1 MIPIH
6 FGEKIIELD
15 IPEENFC
22 FNLKRNKFPSSAS
35 EEEEIKKALKAP
47 VGSKRLKEI
56 VNKDSSVVIM
66 VDDRTRKTPQKL
78 ILPFVLEELNSA
90 GVKDNQIKL
99 VIATGTHRD
108 MTKEEILERFG
119 QKIVNRVEIQNH
131 DCHNNLVDKGLTRRG
146 TRILLNKNVLDADI
160 RIAVGASLPHHP
172 TGWSGGAKMLL
183 PGVAGTET
191 VNAMHLLGATEAQL
205 GKVMTPMREE
215 MEDFA
220 KEVRLHFIV
229 NVILNENNEL
239 VKAVSGHFIHAHREI
254 VSWGMKINGVEFREK
269 ADITLSSSYPFDYDL
284 TQADKGMFS
293 AERATKPGGE
303 IILLSPCYEGVAP
316 THEEE
321 MCRLAGYDDNTLW
334 KMLDDD
340 IIEDRFAA
348 SECMYLNYVK
358 RNYKMT
364 LTMNQSMLA
373 NMMGFY
379 HLSIDDVQKYISRRI
394 ELDRNFKI
402 GIVNNSGEI
411 LPIHASDKA
420 FSQPRREDVV

>member
-1 MIPIH
+1 MIPVH
-6 FGEKIIELD
+6 FGKKIIKLD
-15 IPEENFC
+15 IPDENLC
-22 FNLKRNKFPSSAS
+22 FNLKRNNFQAPES
-35 EEEEIKKALKAP
+35 EEDEIRRALEVP

-56 VNKDSSVVIM
+56 VQKGSSVVIM

-90 GVKDNQIKL
+90 GVDDSQIKL

-119 QKIVNRVEIQNH
+119 EDIVNRVEIQNH
-131 DCHNNLVDKGLTRRG
+131 NCHSNLVNKGLTRRG
-146 TRILLNKNVLDADI
+146 TRILVNKNVLDADI

-205 GKVMTPMREE
+205 GKVLTPMREE

-220 KEVRLHFIV
+220 KEVGLHFIV
-229 NVILNENNEL
+229 NVILNEKNKL

-254 VSWGMKINGVEFREK
+254 IKWGLTINGVKFRKK
-269 ADITLSSSYPFDYDL
+269 ADITLSSSFPFDYDL

-303 IILLSPCYEGVAP
+303 IILLSPCEEGIAP

-321 MCRLAGYDDNTLW
+321 MCRLARHDDSTLW

-340 IIEDRFAA
+340 VIGDRFAA

-364 LTMNQSMLA
+364 LTMNQPMLA

-379 HLSIDDVQKYISRRI
+379 YLAVDDLQKYISKRI
-394 ELDRNFKI
+394 ELDRNLKI

-411 LPIHASDKA
+411 LPVWEIEEETS
-420 FSQPRREDVV
+420 SLQLEDII

>member
-6 FGEKIIELD
+6 FGERIMELD
-15 IPEENFC
+15 IPEENLC
-22 FNLKRNKFPSSAS
+22 FNLKRNKFQSPKS
-35 EEEEIKKALKAP
+35 EEEEIRSALETP

-56 VNKDSSVVIM
+56 VKKDSSIVIM

-90 GVKDNQIKL
+90 GVNDNQIKL

-108 MTKEEILERFG
+108 MTEKEILERFG
-119 QKIVNRVEIQNH
+119 QNIVNRVEIQNH

-146 TRILLNKNVLDADI
+146 TRILVNKNVLDADI

-220 KEVRLHFIV
+220 KEVGVHFIV
-229 NVILNENNEL
+229 NVILNENSKL

-254 VSWGMKINGVEFREK
+254 VSWGMKINGVEFQEK

-334 KMLDDD
+334 KMLDNDV
-340 IIEDRFAA
+340 IGDRFAA

-379 HLSIDDVQKYISRRI
+379 HLSIDDVQKYINRRI
-394 ELDRNFKI
+394 ELDKNLKI
-402 GIVNNSGEI
+402 GIINNSGEI
-411 LPIHASDKA
+411 LPI
-420 FSQPRREDVV
+420 QV

>member
-6 FGEKIIELD
+6 YGDRIIKLD
-15 IPEENFC
+15 IPKENLS
-22 FNLKRNKFPSSAS
+22 FNLKRNKFPSPES
-35 EEEEIKKALKAP
+35 EEKEIRRALEEP
-47 VGSKRLKEI
+47 VGSKRLREI
-56 VNKDSSVVIM
+56 VKKDSTVVIM
-66 VDDRTRKTPQKL
+66 VDDRTRQTPQKL
-78 ILPFVLEELNSA
+78 IIPFVLEELNNA

-99 VIATGTHRD
+99 IIGLGTHRD
-108 MTKEEILERFG
+108 MTEQEILERFG
-119 QKIVNRVEIQNH
+119 QDILNRVKIENH
-131 DCHNNLVDKGLTRRG
+131 DCHNNLVDKGLTRKG
-146 TRILLNKNVLDADI
+146 TRILVNKNVLDADI

-220 KEVRLHFIV
+220 KEVGLHFIV
-229 NVILNENNEL
+229 NVILNEKNEL

-269 ADITLSSSYPFDYDL
+269 ADITLSSSYPFDFDL

-293 AERATKPGGE
+293 AARATKLGGE
-303 IILLSPCYEGVAP
+303 IILLSPCDEGIAP

-321 MCRLAGYDDNTLW
+321 MSRLARYDDNTLW
-334 KMLDDD
+334 KMLEDDV
-340 IIEDRFAA
+340 IKNRFAA
-348 SECMYLNYVK
+348 SECMYLNYAK

-364 LTMNQSMLA
+364 LTMKQSMLA
-373 NMMGFY
+373 NIMGFY
-379 HLSIDDVQKYISRRI
+379 YLSIDDVPKYISRRI
-394 ELDRNFKI
+394 ELDRSLKI
-402 GIVNNSGEI
+402 GIVHNSGEI
-411 LPIHASDKA
+411 LPILISDEET
-420 FSQPRREDVV
+420 S

>member
-6 FGEKIIELD
+6 FGERIIELD
-15 IPEENFC
+15 IPEENLC
-22 FNLKRNKFPSSAS
+22 FNLKRNKFRSPES
-35 EEEEIKKALKAP
+35 EEEEIRSALEKP
-47 VGSKRLKEI
+47 VGSKRLKDI
-56 VNKDSSVVIM
+56 VEKQNSVVIM

-119 QKIVNRVEIQNH
+119 QDIVNRVEIQNH

-146 TRILLNKNVLDADI
+146 TRILVNKNVLDADI

-220 KEVRLHFIV
+220 KEVGVHFIV
-229 NVILNENNEL
+229 NVILNETNKL
-239 VKAVSGHFIHAHREI
+239 VKAVAGHFIDAHREI

-321 MCRLAGYDDNTLW
+321 MCRLAGYDDTTLW

-340 IIEDRFAA
+340 VIGDRFSA

-394 ELDRNFKI
+394 ELDRNIKI

-411 LPIHASDKA
+411 LPIQAEKA
-420 FSQPRREDVV
+420 FSQPRQEEIA